1 MQEFYYH
8 VISDVP
14 KRAGEHIML
23 DEAHPNR
30 VHMRVYGQIGAV
42 KDICSDPEKY
52 RDTVSRITWTW
63 RCGSWRLKK

>member
-42 KDICSDPEKY
+42 KDICSYPE
-52 RDTVSRITWTW
+52 
-63 RCGSWRLKK
+63 